1 MIILI
6 IGIVTLILLVY
17 IVKNYYLTKDM
28 RDKASILMKLDIK
41 ESLMKAEEKI
51 VSKEILLKKRKVKLD
66 KEKEKLNE
74 N

>member
-6 IGIVTLILLVY
+6 VGVVALIVLVY
-17 IVKNYYLTKDM
+17 ITKNYYLTKDM
-28 RDKASILMKLDIK
+28 RDKASILTKLDIK
-41 ESLMKAEEKI
+41 ESLMKTEEKI